1 MCVGGGTVKSKELS
15 KFFHF
20 ENDVATRIIDIY
32 GFTNNSGLILHM
44 YNNTGKISSINL
56 KISKKKEENNCFLC
70 CCFLYNYTIVQKTRT
85 HTTLCAFREEKE
97 SQIKVNYRNT

>member
-56 KISKKKEENNCFLC
+56 KIFKKKEENNCFFVLLL
-70 CCFLYNYTIVQKTRT
+70 FVQLYDCTKNQNAHDIMCVQG
-85 HTTLCAFREEKE
+85 REGKSNK
-97 SQIKVNYRNT
+97 SQL